1 MRTRPRA
8 LGEERGGSRQ
18 SQRHNQG
25 ILKVRPCLL
34 EPPQCQR
41 GRLAHSRPVGTHVA
55 SRATWQTHRPSRHLA
70 FGAATTALGP
80 HGLPRVSACHSH
92 VTGSHRA
99 ELQLTVRQSAQE
111 GRRVGMDEGQL
122 LERLEGD
129 RGAACRHGQAAG
141 SRAAGIHLVVT
152 PSCPMPGQG
161 GRCTQRL
168 LT

>member
-1 MRTRPRA
+1 MPTRETGTQSPSGDPRG
-8 LGEERGGSRQ
+8 L
-18 SQRHNQG
+18 QG
-25 ILKVRPCLL
+25 
-34 EPPQCQR
+34 
-41 GRLAHSRPVGTHVA
+41 
-55 SRATWQTHRPSRHLA
+55 HLA
-70 FGAATTALGP
+70 DTQAQQAPGLRCSPYSIGSY
-80 HGLPRVSACHSH
+80 GLPRVSACHSH

-99 ELQLTVRQSAQE
+99 ELQLTVRQSVQE